1 MAGGHPGE
9 HDGREGV
16 IKFAATHQSGPLPR
30 AAVELVGLLA
40 GWRRI
45 LFDLGLLGRDGARYQ
60 GAAYGNLSARVGPF
74 PGERGARAFAITG
87 TQTSDRRDLGP
98 EDFCVV
104 TATDVKR
111 NHVTSHGPSLPS
123 SESMTHA
130 TVYDAA
136 PTIRAVF
143 HVHAPAIFAAR
154 LGLPETAPDVDYGTP
169 EMAREVARLW
179 RSSSLPEGRVFVMR
193 GHHDGVVA
201 FGKSIDDAGG
211 ALIAA
216 LARAGE
222 RRP

>member
-1 MAGGHPGE
+1 MASGERGGHQS
-9 HDGREGV
+9 REGV

-30 AAVELVGLLA
+30 AATDLVGLLA

-104 TATDVKR
+104 SAADVKR

-130 TVYDAA
+130 TVYDAS

-143 HVHAPAIFAAR
+143 HVHAPAIFEAR

-179 RSSSLPEGRVFVMR
+179 RSTALADARVFVMR

-222 RRP
+222 RRR